1 MPVSSNVRR
10 RALFLT
16 ASMLLTVNLAC
27 KSSRHALIAVIP
39 ETTAQELSESEH
51 AGAEKA
57 ARALNWNVYWNGPS
71 REDDFPQQIHL
82 VYEAIDRNVAGLVLS
97 PDHAVALISPVRSAL
112 AHGIPTVIAGSPL
125 GTSPGGNLV
134 FVVNDD
140 AATGRLAAER
150 ASLYLKPNDTVAVL
164 GIGPNI
170 LASIERADAFEA
182 SLRERLPKIHIIEG
196 RSISFS
202 VAEAEESVAQT
213 IRSVPGLRVI
223 VTLNINQTRA
233 AMQALGSSK
242 SAGKIIL
249 IGCDQD
255 LDLMLHLRLGDIDS
269 LIAENSQEMGYEAVQ
284 IIHQK
289 LLGEH
294 TGSRFVVEPVLV
306 TRQNIDSAEVQQ
318 VLDMDW
324 RGK

>member
-1 MPVSSNVRR
+1 MPICSDVRR
-10 RALFLT
+10 RAVLLS

-27 KSSRHALIAVIP
+27 KSSRNALIAVIP

-51 AGAEKA
+51 SGAEKA
-57 ARALNWNVYWNGPS
+57 ARALDWNVYWNGPS

-112 AHGIPTVIAGSPL
+112 ARGIPTVIVGSPL

-140 AATGRLAAER
+140 AATGHLAAER
-150 ASLYLKPNDTVAVL
+150 AYLYLNPNDTVAVL
-164 GIGPNI
+164 GIDPNI
-170 LASIERADAFEA
+170 LGSIERADAFEA
-182 SLRERLPKIHIIEG
+182 SIRERLPKARIIEG
-196 RSISFS
+196 RSVSFS
-202 VAEAEESVAQT
+202 IAEAEQSVEQT

-233 AMQALGSSK
+233 AMQALQSSR

-269 LIAENSQEMGYEAVQ
+269 VIAENTQEMGYEAVQ
-284 IIHQK
+284 IIHQQ
-289 LLGEH
+289 LLSER
-294 TGSRFVVEPVLV
+294 TDSKIVVEPILV
-306 TRQNIDSAEVQQ
+306 TKQNIDSAKVQE

-324 RGK
+324 RGQ